1 MEPVEALPWRTFL
14 GSHLPEEASGAKAP
28 CLSLEELRVFS
39 EKLSPEERDELLQC
53 LLVAAPRGG
62 EAMLQVLEQV
72 LLRRATEE
80 LLAEHRGVEQ

>member
-1 MEPVEALPWRTFL
+1 
-14 GSHLPEEASGAKAP
+14 
-28 CLSLEELRVFS
+28 VFY